1 METMQS
7 DEGTKQPDEETKQP
21 GRKLVRYVLIPLV
34 IVLCIACIWIIWSY
48 LNQSIFPGPRTGATT
63 PIQGSK
69 TPSPTGTPKDTLPAE
84 TPGSTET
91 PPTVTVIVDQ
101 AEVRSGPGLV
111 YPVLVQAEKGLVLR
125 VIGRNAQSTYL
136 LIFLPNNQQGWTLV
150 EAVQSN
156 FAIAT
161 LPVVKAPPTPT
172 PKLEDTPGATPYGQ
186 GVLAPPQISG
196 VAPASLHSP
205 GRRSLALVA
214 VGLLSFLIIRTGGV
228 VLKRPEDFLKPLAT
242 RLTQVITSL
251 LY

>member
-1 METMQS
+1 VETKQS
-7 DEGTKQPDEETKQP
+7 DEGTKQPDEETKQAD
-21 GRKLVRYVLIPLV
+21 RKWVRYALIPLV

-48 LNQSIFPGPRTGATT
+48 INQSISPEPRTGATT
-63 PIQGSK
+63 PIQGHE
-69 TPSPTGTPKDTLPAE
+69 TPSPTSIPEE
-84 TPGSTET
+84 TPGSTEI
-91 PPTVTVIVDQ
+91 PPTVTVIIDQ

-111 YPVLVQAEKGLVLR
+111 YPVLIQAENGLVLR

-136 LIFLPNNQQGWTLV
+136 LIFLPNNQQGWILV
-150 EAVQSN
+150 EAVQSK
-156 FAIAT
+156 FAIIT

-172 PKLEDTPGATPYGQ
+172 PKLESPPGATPYGQ

-205 GRRSLALVA
+205 GRRSLALLA
-214 VGLLSFLIIRTGGV
+214 VGLLSFLIIRTGGL